1 MGWETGSG
9 TRGVRGKWWR
19 NRTTV
24 AVVWV
29 VVSMAICIGLH
40 WYFRWDSMRKA
51 KDNLVTMCDERARM
65 LQEQFHVSVNHVH
78 ALAILVSTFH
88 FQKQPTAMD
97 QRTFAHYTD
106 RTSFERPLLNGV
118 AYAQRVLHSERE
130 KFENLQGWTIKTM
143 KQEPSPIQDEYAPV
157 IFSQETVSYIEAI
170 DMMSGVEDRENILKA
185 RATGKAVLTS
195 PFRLL
200 ESNHLGVV
208 LTFPVYL
215 LGLPADATVEERV
228 AATAG

>member
-1 MGWETGSG
+1 MVVYYSPLFYLTLSQYCRAVYRQRGRELFHFCPFSDFEEIEEGNLMGWEMGSG
-9 TRGVRGKWWR
+9 TRGGRGKWWR

-97 QRTFAHYTD
+97 Q
-106 RTSFERPLLNGV
+106 V
-118 AYAQRVLHSERE
+118 SE
-130 KFENLQGWTIKTM
+130 
-143 KQEPSPIQDEYAPV
+143 V
-157 IFSQETVSYIEAI
+157 
-170 DMMSGVEDRENILKA
+170 
-185 RATGKAVLTS
+185 
-195 PFRLL
+195 
-200 ESNHLGVV
+200 
-208 LTFPVYL
+208 
-215 LGLPADATVEERV
+215 
-228 AATAG
+228 